1 VKILRNT
8 ERDMW
13 RFRSRTLVAGA
24 VVLACFA
31 LLLARFTW
39 LQLVKHEDYFTRAE
53 LNRIAV
59 VPVTANR
66 GVIRDRNGVV
76 IARNTAGYTLEIN
89 PRRVDDVNDVI
100 ERLSQVIEVQARDR
114 RRFQKLRDELKATD
128 SIPIRTRLSDEE
140 VARFAAHRFRFPEVE
155 LKARLFRDYPLG
167 DVGSHVIGYVGR
179 VSVRDQE
186 RIAGFKDPNDY
197 AGTEYIGKIGVEYS
211 YEEDLHGT
219 TGFEEVEITAG
230 GRAVRTLKRTPS
242 QPGNNLVLSIDIKL
256 QKIAERAFGD
266 RRGALIAIEPATGD
280 VLAFVSKPTYDSNLF
295 VEGIDPKNWDEL
307 NTDPDKPLLNR
318 ALRGTYPIGSTYK
331 PFLALAALETGKRRP
346 ETVIHDPGY
355 FMFGG
360 HRFRDSGPPGG
371 HGAVNLHKSIVVSS
385 DVYYYR
391 LADDLGVDAIHDF
404 MKPFGFGQIT
414 GIDLDGEQAGI
425 LPSTEWKQR
434 RLKQRWY
441 PGETISVGIG
451 QGYNSFTLLQLAHAT
466 ATLANDGVVMK
477 PHIVKE
483 IEDPRSGERRPTVP
497 TESYRI
503 PLDPAHLR
511 AVREAMVDVNVSGT
525 GRGAFA
531 GAPYKV
537 AGKTGTAQVIGIKQ
551 NEKYD
556 ERKVGERFRDHSLYI
571 AFAPAEAG
579 RKPTIAL
586 AVLVENGGWGSRA
599 AAPIAR
605 QVLDYHLLGKVPA
618 APALP
623 RESEAVSDVVAQAG
637 RSD

>member
-1 VKILRNT
+1 MKILRNT

-66 GVIRDRNGVV
+66 GVIRDRNGLV

-89 PRRVDDVNDVI
+89 PRRVDNVNDVI

-186 RIAGFKDPNDY
+186 RIANFRDPNDY

-318 ALRGTYPIGSTYK
+318 ALRGTYPIG
-331 PFLALAALETGKRRP
+331 RP
-346 ETVIHDPGY
+346 TSRSWRSP
-355 FMFGG
+355 
-360 HRFRDSGPPGG
+360 
-371 HGAVNLHKSIVVSS
+371 
-385 DVYYYR
+385 
-391 LADDLGVDAIHDF
+391 
-404 MKPFGFGQIT
+404 
-414 GIDLDGEQAGI
+414 
-425 LPSTEWKQR
+425 
-434 RLKQRWY
+434 RLK
-441 PGETISVGIG
+441 PASGG
-451 QGYNSFTLLQLAHAT
+451 
-466 ATLANDGVVMK
+466 
-477 PHIVKE
+477 
-483 IEDPRSGERRPTVP
+483 PRR
-497 TESYRI
+497 
-503 PLDPAHLR
+503 
-511 AVREAMVDVNVSGT
+511 
-525 GRGAFA
+525 
-531 GAPYKV
+531 
-537 AGKTGTAQVIGIKQ
+537 
-551 NEKYD
+551 
-556 ERKVGERFRDHSLYI
+556 
-571 AFAPAEAG
+571 
-579 RKPTIAL
+579 
-586 AVLVENGGWGSRA
+586 
-599 AAPIAR
+599 
-605 QVLDYHLLGKVPA
+605 
-618 APALP
+618 
-623 RESEAVSDVVAQAG
+623 
-637 RSD
+637 